1 MSASSPPETAVPTG
15 GAGQE
20 LHLEVEQITEALAT
34 AGGRVPGEATA
45 AAHTDLAQVTER
57 LALGVDYTVVAL
69 VGGTGSGK
77 SSLFNAMSSLQFADV
92 GVIRPTTSQAAA
104 CIWGSKAT
112 TLLDFLQVAPDRRI
126 QRESALD
133 GDAEEGLAGLVLL
146 DLPDHDSVESGHAE
160 QVNRLLPLIDLLI
173 WVVDPQKYADNVL
186 HEDYLRAL
194 SARHE
199 AMVVVV
205 NQIDTIPD
213 ATHEQVRADVSRL
226 LVEDG
231 LADVKIELV
240 SARTGDGIDRL
251 RTLLTE
257 VIAGESV
264 AARTARD
271 EVAAVRRRLAGHV
284 GAEDPQ
290 PPEAA
295 HVAEDLATASGVP
308 SVAES
313 IRRAVASPRPVA
325 LSAVQRPAGSRTAA
339 IRDRWLAAATA
350 GLPGPWS
357 DAVLTQ
363 VAAEDAFD
371 DHVWTALEAQK
382 LPSST
387 DRVAGAQ
394 RLVGWA
400 VGGLGLALLIAGA
413 ALFGGSAMLGGSL
426 AGAGVA
432 LLLACVVLVVVAGR
446 RRRHT
451 AAERAERYMQSTTA
465 ELAAVVSADL
475 VRPAQAPL
483 DQHRT
488 ARAGIHGDATVSTT
502 RG

>member
-1 MSASSPPETAVPTG
+1 MSASSPPETAVPAG

-20 LHLEVEQITEALAT
+20 LHQEVEQISEALAT
-34 AGGRVPGEATA
+34 AGARVPGEASA
-45 AAHTDLAQVTER
+45 VAHSNLAQVTER

-77 SSLFNAMSSLQFADV
+77 SSLFNALSSLQFADV

-112 TLLDFLQVAPDRRI
+112 ALLDFLEVAPDRRI

-133 GDAEEGLAGLVLL
+133 GDAEEGLSGLVLL

-199 AMVVVV
+199 AMVVVI
-205 NQIDTIPD
+205 NQIDTIPES
-213 ATHEQVRADVSRL
+213 THEPVRADVARL

-231 LADVKIELV
+231 LADVKIETV
-240 SARTGDGIDRL
+240 SARTGHGIDRL
-251 RTLLTE
+251 RSVLAD

-271 EVAAVRRRLAGHV
+271 EVAAVRRRLSAHV
-284 GAEDPQ
+284 GEQDPQ
-290 PPEAA
+290 PPPAA
-295 HVAEDLATASGVP
+295 QVAEDLATASGVP

-313 IRRAVASPRPVA
+313 IRRAVASARQVA

-350 GLPGPWS
+350 GLPVPWS
-357 DAVLTQ
+357 EAVLAN
-363 VAAEDAFD
+363 VAAEDSFD
-371 DHVWTALEAQK
+371 DHVWAALDAQQ
-382 LPSST
+382 LPSSA
-387 DRVAGAQ
+387 DGVAAVQ
-394 RLVGWA
+394 RLIALVA
-400 VGGLGLALLIAGA
+400 GGLGVALLIVGA
-413 ALFGGSAMLGGSL
+413 ALFSGSAVLGGSL

-432 LLLACVVLVVVAGR
+432 LLLACIVLLVVAGR
-446 RRRHT
+446 HRRRT

-465 ELAAVVSADL
+465 ELASVVLADL

-483 DQHRT
+483 DQHR
-488 ARAGIHGDATVSTT
+488 ASRAGIRGDATVSTP

>member
-1 MSASSPPETAVPTG
+1 MPDDGV
-15 GAGQE
+15 GQE
-20 LHLEVEQITEALAT
+20 LHHQVEQITEALEV
-34 AGGRVPGEATA
+34 AGSRVPGEVTA
-45 AAHTDLAQVTER
+45 AAHHDLAQVTER

-77 SSLFNAMSSLQFADV
+77 SSLFNALSSLQFADV

-104 CIWGSKAT
+104 CIWGSRAT
-112 TLLDFLQVAPDRRI
+112 ALLDFLQVAPDRRI

-194 SARHE
+194 AARHE
-199 AMVVVV
+199 AMVVVI

-213 ATHEQVRADVSRL
+213 ATHEQVRADVDRL

-231 LADVKIELV
+231 VGDVKVEMV
-240 SARTGDGIDRL
+240 SARTGEGIDRL
-251 RTLLTE
+251 RALLAE

-271 EVAAVRRRLAGHV
+271 EVAAVRRRLAVHV
-284 GAEDPQ
+284 GAEDPA

-295 HVAEDLATASGVP
+295 QVAEDLATASGVP

-313 IRRAVASPRPVA
+313 IRRAVASPRQVA

-350 GLPGPWS
+350 GLPAPWAE
-357 DAVLTQ
+357 AVQ
-363 VAAEDAFD
+363 VDVAAEEDFD
-371 DHVWTALEAQK
+371 QHVWTVLEGQK

-387 DRVAGAQ
+387 DRIAGLQRMIGLVA
-394 RLVGWA
+394 
-400 VGGLGLALLIAGA
+400 GGLGLALLIAGA
-413 ALFGGSAMLGGSL
+413 ALFSGSVMLGGSL
-426 AGAGVA
+426 AGAGAA
-432 LLLACVVLVVVAGR
+432 LLLACLVLLMVAGR
-446 RRRHT
+446 HRRHT
-451 AAERAERYMQSTTA
+451 AAERAEGYVQSATA
-465 ELAAVVSADL
+465 ELASVVTADL
-475 VRPAQAPL
+475 VRPAQAAL
-483 DQHRT
+483 DEHRA
-488 ARAGIHGDATVSTT
+488 ARTGISADATVSTA